1 VPRSPARE
9 TGRITLVSITEVRHL
24 KVDHGT
30 CVMTVTSP
38 CASVASSHVGVV
50 IVPPF
55 GIERSGADRLLVAL
69 AHELAGAGHTAMLI
83 DPVGTGDSSDLL
95 VGDADRPA
103 NLVASFA
110 HATLA
115 AIAALRSRGF
125 TSCFV
130 VGIRFGALAMVS
142 ALSTSTD
149 THLDGAVLWSPVASG
164 RTYRRELLM
173 LGSSTSAGL
182 PEGWSAPGG
191 NIVGPDDLKSLSRLG
206 LAELQ
211 PPASRILVVSTHDTQ
226 LSATV
231 TETWSRT
238 APVDLIVD
246 DALALARLEDPEL
259 GDVPTEAI
267 TRVTQWITT
276 TAAPPQVE
284 RSGRATTVDR
294 RTVQRALE
302 GPGWTEF
309 PVGLRMD
316 DATVLTAM
324 VTRPSSTP
332 RAALVLLST
341 GTNPRF
347 GPGRFHVRV
356 ARRLALAGFAT
367 LRVERR
373 GASSANPTFA
383 DAYDPRH
390 IDDAIAILRQAPAI
404 AGTDRLVLA
413 GTCSGAWAAWHGA
426 LHGFDGTDVGE
437 VVLINQIIFGE
448 DSWDLTNDSPA
459 IAVKTRQSLSNA
471 KQWKAV
477 LRGEINVPRS
487 ARRLVRYAALTA
499 KNRLHGFDGLAGDL
513 EIVRRNGVPTTFLF
527 DDEETGL
534 VYLRMHGNG
543 HLKAL
548 IHSGQLR
555 VHTVS
560 GAGHVFSSPASVDW
574 LSGQLTEALERVAR

>member
-1 VPRSPARE
+1 MAV
-9 TGRITLVSITEVRHL
+9 TEIRHL
-24 KVDHGT
+24 KVEHGT

-38 CASVASSHVGVV
+38 CATVASSTVGVV

-55 GIERSGADRLLVAL
+55 GIERSGADRMLVAL
-69 AHELAGAGHTAMLI
+69 AHELAGAGHTAVLI
-83 DPVGTGDSSDLL
+83 DPVGTGDSSDPSAH
-95 VGDADRPA
+95 DTDRPV

-110 HATLA
+110 QATQA
-115 AIAALRSRGF
+115 AIAALQSRGLP
-125 TSCFV
+125 SCFV
-130 VGIRFGALAMVS
+130 IGVRFGALAMVS
-142 ALSTSTD
+142 ALSSSPD
-149 THLDGAVLWSPVASG
+149 LHLDGAVLWSPVAAG

-191 NIVGPDDLKSLSRLG
+191 NVIGPQDLESLSGLG
-206 LAELQ
+206 LADLP
-211 PPASRILVVSTHDTQ
+211 PPASHILVVGTRDTQ

-231 TETWSRT
+231 SETWSRT
-238 APVDLIVD
+238 AHLDAIVD
-246 DALALARLEDPEL
+246 EALAQVRLEDPEL
-259 GDVPTEAI
+259 GDVPTDAI
-267 TRVTQWITT
+267 TCVTQWITT
-276 TAAPPQVE
+276 VAAASPPA
-284 RSGRATTVDR
+284 RSRVAITVDR
-294 RTVQRALE
+294 RLVSRGLE
-302 GPGWTEF
+302 GPGWKEF
-309 PVGLRMD
+309 PVGFRVD
-316 DATVLTAM
+316 DETVLTAV
-324 VTRPSSTP
+324 VTRPATTP

-356 ARRLALAGFAT
+356 ARQLALAGFAT
-367 LRVERR
+367 VRVERR
-373 GASSANPTFA
+373 GTSADPTVV
-383 DAYDPRH
+383 DAYDQHH
-390 IDDAIAILRQAPAI
+390 IDDVFAMLRQAPAI
-404 AGTDRLVLA
+404 AGTGRLVLA
-413 GTCSGAWAAWHGA
+413 GTCSGAWAAWHCA

-477 LRGEINVPRS
+477 LRGEINVARS

-513 EIVRRNGVPTTFLF
+513 EILRRTGVPTTFLF
-527 DDEETGL
+527 DDDETGL
-534 VYLRMHGNG
+534 VYLRMHGDG
-543 HLKAL
+543 HLRAL
-548 IHSGQLR
+548 VDAGQVR

-574 LSGQLTEALERVAR
+574 LTDQLTEALERAAD